1 MTAVINLPWLGSPTD
16 ELWEELLILSA
27 KTKRVP
33 WMLIGGQM
41 MLLHTLEH
49 GREPLQVSQ
58 DGDAIADIRAR
69 PDALLAFVR
78 ALESEDFESDGMSP
92 DGRAHRYKHKTFD
105 PPVLV
110 DVLAP
115 DNVGPRA
122 NLTTTP
128 PGRTVEVPGGT
139 QALHRVEEV
148 EVVLASGSK
157 GLVPRPDLLGAIV
170 IKAGATT
177 LAERRDRHFND
188 LALMAHLLG
197 PPAASP
203 AGDVAGE
210 CLLLLFQL
218 AHPCLHDIADAHQPA
233 QLPLDDDREVSGPAL
248 GHHAH
253 DLVELVAGQSRR
265 DVP

>member
-1 MTAVINLPWLGSPTD
+1 MTVSITLPWLGSPTD
-16 ELWEELLILSA
+16 ELWEVLLRLSS

-58 DGDAIADIRAR
+58 DGDAIADIRAQ
-69 PDALLAFVR
+69 PEALRKLVQV
-78 ALESEDFESDGMSP
+78 LESEDFESDGMSG
-92 DGRAHRYKHKTFD
+92 DGRAHRYKHKSLD

-139 QALHRVEEV
+139 QALHHVERVEV
-148 EVVLASGSK
+148 HLASGSSE
-157 GLVPRPDLLGAIV
+157 LVPRPDLLGAIV
-170 IKAGATT
+170 VKAGATT
-177 LAERRDRHFND
+177 LTERKERHFND
-188 LALMAHLLG
+188 LALLCSLVQDPFEMREQMDKSDKRWLRKAGELAKDDHPSWTLIDPAYRGDGLAALKILLG
-197 PPAASP
+197 PK
-203 AGDVAGE
+203 GD
-210 CLLLLFQL
+210 
-218 AHPCLHDIADAHQPA
+218 
-233 QLPLDDDREVSGPAL
+233 
-248 GHHAH
+248 
-253 DLVELVAGQSRR
+253 
-265 DVP
+265 

>member
-1 MTAVINLPWLGSPTD
+1 VTAVINLPWLGSPTD

-110 DVLAP
+110 GCTRPGQRRSARQPHD
-115 DNVGPRA
+115 D
-122 NLTTTP
+122 TTRQDSRGS
-128 PGRTVEVPGGT
+128 GRHPSP
-139 QALHRVEEV
+139 
-148 EVVLASGSK
+148 ASG
-157 GLVPRPDLLGAIV
+157 
-170 IKAGATT
+170 
-177 LAERRDRHFND
+177 
-188 LALMAHLLG
+188 
-197 PPAASP
+197 
-203 AGDVAGE
+203 
-210 CLLLLFQL
+210 
-218 AHPCLHDIADAHQPA
+218 
-233 QLPLDDDREVSGPAL
+233 
-248 GHHAH
+248 
-253 DLVELVAGQSRR
+253 
-265 DVP
+265 

>member
-148 EVVLASGSK
+148 EVVLASGSRVSCPAPICSEPSSSRQ
-157 GLVPRPDLLGAIV
+157 VPPRWPNVGI
-170 IKAGATT
+170 ATSTTSPCCAPLSLT
-177 LAERRDRHFND
+177 LSRCVSRWEAATSDGSAAPENRQRTTTPRGRSSTRRT
-188 LALMAHLLG
+188 ALT
-197 PPAASP
+197 ASP
-203 AGDVAGE
+203 
-210 CLLLLFQL
+210 
-218 AHPCLHDIADAHQPA
+218 
-233 QLPLDDDREVSGPAL
+233 R
-248 GHHAH
+248 
-253 DLVELVAGQSRR
+253 
-265 DVP
+265 

>member
-1 MTAVINLPWLGSPTD
+1 VTAVITLPWLGSPTD
-16 ELWEELLILSA
+16 ELWDELLILSA

-41 MLLHTLEH
+41 MLLHILEH
-49 GREPLQVSQ
+49 GRDPLQVSQ
-58 DGDAIADIRAR
+58 DGDAIADIRSR

-139 QALHRVEEV
+139 QALQRVEEV
-148 EVVLASGSK
+148 EVVLAGGSR

-170 IKAGATT
+170 IKAGATWPT
-177 LAERRDRHFND
+177 WR
-188 LALMAHLLG
+188 
-197 PPAASP
+197 
-203 AGDVAGE
+203 GE
-210 CLLLLFQL
+210 
-218 AHPCLHDIADAHQPA
+218 
-233 QLPLDDDREVSGPAL
+233 
-248 GHHAH
+248 
-253 DLVELVAGQSRR
+253 
-265 DVP
+265 

>member
-148 EVVLASGSK
+148 EVVLASGSR
-157 GLVPRPDLLGAIV
+157 GLVPRPDLLGASSSRQVPQRWPNVGI
-170 IKAGATT
+170 ATSTTSPCCAPLSLT
-177 LAERRDRHFND
+177 LSRCVSRWETATSDGSAAPENWQRTTTPRGRSSTRRT
-188 LALMAHLLG
+188 ALT
-197 PPAASP
+197 ASP
-203 AGDVAGE
+203 
-210 CLLLLFQL
+210 
-218 AHPCLHDIADAHQPA
+218 
-233 QLPLDDDREVSGPAL
+233 R
-248 GHHAH
+248 
-253 DLVELVAGQSRR
+253 
-265 DVP
+265 